1 LAGVFTTHKRRAKSF
16 LQTHGGKMDSQKL
29 VLDLKALFCL
39 DSDEKLA
46 RKLRVSG
53 STISAW
59 KHGRRNPSAR
69 ILEDIEAM
77 VKRSKYKN
85 AKKEQT
91 DGK

>member
-1 LAGVFTTHKRRAKSF
+1 
-16 LQTHGGKMDSQKL
+16 MDSQKM
-29 VLDLKALFCL
+29 VIDLKALFCL

-53 STISAW
+53 VTVNAW
-59 KHGRRNPSAR
+59 RHGRRNPSAR
-69 ILEDIEAM
+69 ILEDIEIL
-77 VKRSKYKN
+77 VKKEKKKLAKL

>member
-1 LAGVFTTHKRRAKSF
+1 
-16 LQTHGGKMDSQKL
+16 MDSQKM
-29 VLDLKALFCL
+29 VIDLKALFCL

-53 STISAW
+53 VTVNAW
-59 KHGRRNPSAR
+59 RHGRRNPSSR
-69 ILEDIEAM
+69 ILEDIEAL
-77 VKRSKYKN
+77 VKKEKMRLAKL